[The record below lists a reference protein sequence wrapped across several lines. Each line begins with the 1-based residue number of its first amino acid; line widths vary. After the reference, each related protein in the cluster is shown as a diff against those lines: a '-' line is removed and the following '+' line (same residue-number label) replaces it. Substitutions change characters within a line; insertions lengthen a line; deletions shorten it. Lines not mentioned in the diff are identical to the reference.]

1 MMLKGEGKGPLPPLL
16 LQYVDIVEQYPDYLV
31 LFQVGDFY
39 ECFGDHAEKLSRLLG
54 LTLTRKTARDFVT
67 PMAGIPIRSADTYI
81 ERLLKLGLRVAV
93 ADQIEQA
100 EDAEGLVRRDITQL
114 ITPGTITDE
123 KLLPA
128 DANYLAAVT
137 PGDGYGLALLD
148 VSTGEFRGTHVYSKA
163 SLYDELQRYS
173 PAEILLSPELFD
185 NLSFRETLNQRFPV
199 MPSKVP
205 FEQDLL
211 VKHLQGLPLLDEALS
226 RSAGAVLA
234 YAIETQRGILPQ
246 VTHFVFYDAGA
257 YMHLDEIALGT
268 LEIFDTPMKTGKTLF
283 SILDETRTAPGR
295 RLLKAYLRHPL
306 LEQSLIEQRLDAV
319 QVFVQDGVLRQDIRK
334 TLYKMHDLERLAT
347 RLVTGRASARDLVAL
362 ARSLA
367 LLPELLRLLSARD
380 ERALQA
386 LMTRLPDLQDV
397 RGWIEAALI
406 DEPPLKLTDGGLI
419 KDGFDSD
426 LDALRQ
432 VVEQGRSWLAELELR
447 EREVTG
453 IPTLKVGFSSVFG
466 YYLEATRPYYDQV
479 PKEYRPI
486 QTLKDR
492 QRYTRTDIREK
503 EREILRAEDT
513 SKRREYTVFE
523 SLRHQ
528 LAPKSQDIRDAAM
541 ALAEL
546 DVYTALAEVAAQ
558 KHYCR
563 PRFSQD
569 RSMHIQ
575 VGRHPVVEAFH
586 RFIAN
591 DIALSNQERL
601 IILTGPNMSGKST
614 YLRQVALIA
623 LLAQIGSFVPAQEA
637 LLPLFDR
644 IFTRIGAADDI
655 AGGRSTFMVEM
666 SELSSILQYASDK
679 SLILLDEI
687 GRGTSTYDGLAL
699 AWAASEFL
707 HDKVR
712 AFTLFATHYFE
723 LTHLAS
729 QLSAARN
736 YHVAAKEEAGG
747 LVFYHQ
753 VLPGPCQQG
762 LWFTSG

>member
-39 ECFGDHAEKLSRLLG
+39 ECFGDHAEKLARLLG
-54 LTLTRKTARDFVT
+54 LTLTRKTARDFIT

-137 PGDGYGLALLD
+137 PGDGYGLAFLD

-163 SLYDELQRYS
+163 SLYDELQRYG
-173 PAEILLSPELFD
+173 PAEVLLSPELFD
-185 NLSFRETLNQRFPV
+185 NLSFREALNQRFPV

-205 FEQDLL
+205 FEQDFL
-211 VKHLQGLPLLDEALS
+211 VQHLQGLPLLDEALS

-234 YAIETQRGILPQ
+234 YALETQRGILPQ
-246 VTHFVFYDAGA
+246 VTHFVYYDAGA
-257 YMHLDEIALGT
+257 YMHLDEIALST

-306 LEQSLIEQRLDAV
+306 LEQSLIDQRLDAV

-367 LLPELLRLLSARD
+367 LLPELVRLLSNQD
-380 ERALQA
+380 ERALQS
-386 LMTRLPDLQDV
+386 LLTRLPDLQEV
-397 RGWIEAALI
+397 RSWIDAALV

-419 KDGFDSD
+419 KDGFDND
-426 LDALRQ
+426 LDTLRQ
-432 VVEQGRSWLAELELR
+432 AVEQGRSWLAELELR

-466 YYLEATRPYYDQV
+466 YYLEATRPYYEQV
-479 PKEYRPI
+479 PKDYRPI

-528 LAPKSQDIRDAAM
+528 LAPKSQDIRDVAM

-558 KHYCR
+558 KNYCR
-563 PRFSQD
+563 PTFSQD

-601 IILTGPNMSGKST
+601 IILTGPNIEWK
-614 YLRQVALIA
+614 IN
-623 LLAQIGSFVPAQEA
+623 
-637 LLPLFDR
+637 
-644 IFTRIGAADDI
+644 
-655 AGGRSTFMVEM
+655 
-666 SELSSILQYASDK
+666 
-679 SLILLDEI
+679 
-687 GRGTSTYDGLAL
+687 
-699 AWAASEFL
+699 
-707 HDKVR
+707 
-712 AFTLFATHYFE
+712 LFAT
-723 LTHLAS
+723 
-729 QLSAARN
+729 
-736 YHVAAKEEAGG
+736 GG
-747 LVFYHQ
+747 LDCTAGSDRFFCSCRGS
-753 VLPGPCQQG
+753 L
-762 LWFTSG
+762 FATF